1 MKRLYWWLLLIVY
14 AAFIFHLSSLEAPP
28 TPPLFPHQDK
38 VMHFA
43 EYVPFGYL
51 TLKAF
56 APVTLKGYSVSAF
69 FALAYAASDEVHQ
82 GLVPTREPSFF
93 DWLAD
98 ATGILV
104 AFALKLRGRI
114 TKH

>member
-1 MKRLYWWLLLIVY
+1 MERLRWWILLIAY

-28 TPPLFPHQDK
+28 APPLFPYQDK
-38 VMHFA
+38 VMHFV

-56 APVTLKGYSVSAF
+56 APATLTGYIVSAS

-82 GLVPTREPSFF
+82 GFVPTRDSSFF
-93 DWLAD
+93 DWLTD
-98 ATGILV
+98 AAGILTV
-104 AFALKLRGRI
+104 FALKKNI
-114 TKH
+114 